1 MIANRTKGL
10 SRLHGG
16 LQFIGVM
23 ALLWIIFAG
32 VNALFYGF
40 RLDVTDY
47 VVASFVLLLATLVE
61 YLSRDSESRIPAG
74 LSKQQL
80 AAIAHRQT
88 LFSLAAVFGTMV
100 MFKDDGLSRIFLG
113 IFFTCFYLWVLW
125 SNQFGYRLLHRALY
139 RDAGRGLAR
148 TLLIGSPVAVHRFCS
163 AERPPT
169 PPGTNI
175 LGYVAV
181 GVDDGAV
188 QIALP
193 QVGTM
198 ADLRK
203 VCEDTKTRALLM
215 LGLQDRKDLVRPV
228 TRISTELGIRTVW
241 LDEVSTTYG
250 SGFSPYHSDS
260 YSMVAQMKEPLED
273 PVNRVLKR
281 LLDLIGSTIGI
292 LLFMVPAVL
301 FVSVLHWRYSRGPL
315 FYLQERSGRNGE
327 TFQLLKFR
335 SMKAEPEGA
344 AFQQAKKNDSRLF
357 TGGGMIRKFSIDELP
372 QLINVFLG
380 DMSLVGPRPHP
391 LALDERLSKESSTY
405 RMRHLAKPGITGLA
419 QSRGWRGE
427 TRTAPQIRNRVRLD
441 LLYIRSWSV
450 GLDIRILVETILHV
464 IKPPSSAS

>member
-1 MIANRTKGL
+1 MIASRTKGL
-10 SRLHGG
+10 SRLHGA
-16 LQFIGVM
+16 LQFAGVM
-23 ALLWIIFAG
+23 VLLWVIYAG
-32 VNALFYGF
+32 VNALVYGF
-40 RLDVTDY
+40 RLAAVDY

-61 YLSRDSESRIPAG
+61 YLSRDSGSRILAG

-100 MFKDDGLSRIFLG
+100 MFKDDSLSRIFLG
-113 IFFTCFYLWVLW
+113 VFFTCFYLWVLW
-125 SNQFGYRLLHRALY
+125 SNQYGSRMLHRALY
-139 RDAGRGLAR
+139 RDTGRGLAR
-148 TLLIGSPVAVHRFCS
+148 TLLIGSPVAIHRFCS
-163 AERPPT
+163 ADRPPT

-188 QIALP
+188 QVALP

-203 VCEDTKTRALLM
+203 ICEDTKTRALLM
-215 LGLQDRKDLVRPV
+215 LGLHDRKDLVRPV

-241 LDEVSTTYG
+241 LDEISTTYG
-250 SGFSPYHSDS
+250 SGFSPYHTDS
-260 YSMVAQMKEPLED
+260 YSVVTQMREPLED

-281 LLDLIGSTIGI
+281 IVDLIGSAIGI
-292 LLFMVPAVL
+292 VLLMPPAVL
-301 FVSVLHWRYSRGPL
+301 FVWFLHRRYSRGPL
-315 FYLQERSGRNGE
+315 FYRQDRSGRNGE

-335 SMKAEPEGA
+335 SMKVEPEGA
-344 AFQQAKKNDSRLF
+344 AFKQAEQNDSRVF
-357 TGGGMIRKFSIDELP
+357 TGGGLIRKFSIDELP

-391 LALDERLSKESSTY
+391 LALDERLSKESSRY

-427 TRTAPQIRNRVRLD
+427 TRTAIQIRNRVRLD
-441 LLYIRSWSV
+441 LFYIRTWSL
-450 GLDIRILVETILHV
+450 GLDLRILVETILHV
-464 IKPPSSAS
+464 IKPPSSAT